1 MIDWLIKRAMRTPYF
16 HLEGYMERYW
26 LVPYRQASFRTLSRT
41 VHDDGKGN
49 VEGFSFVV
57 SDGTGPV
64 SFWRR
69 PIAWCFQRLGIA
81 IRVHHI
87 LRSDEGRDPHDHPW
101 PFVTVILRGGYYEHR
116 FDKDGAHTSSEWH
129 GAGSILF
136 RRAAYYH
143 MLETTPDNTAW
154 TLFITGPKVQKW
166 GFKPLHQPKIPYDQY
181 LKD

>member
-1 MIDWLIKRAMRTPYF
+1 MIDWLIRRAMRTPYF
-16 HLEGYMERYW
+16 HLPGYMERYW
-26 LVPYRQASFRTLSRT
+26 LVPYRQVIEREISVPFGSPSVGARYIYKDT
-41 VHDDGKGN
+41 
-49 VEGFSFVV
+49 
-57 SDGTGPV
+57 DGTGPV

-101 PFVTVILRGGYYEHR
+101 PFMTVILRGGYWEHR
-116 FDKDGAHTSSEWH
+116 FDENGAYVWCDWH
-129 GAGSILF
+129 GAGSVLF
-136 RRAAYYH
+136 RRAADYH
-143 MLETTPDNTAW
+143 MLELKPGETAW